1 MAKVTAGQTTH
12 QLGGS
17 MIGTRT
23 NQHSSEK
30 SEGNRWGMRRW
41 VTTIFDC
48 QKSALRGF
56 KIMMVMSLY
65 GETVS
70 NLG

>member
-48 QKSALRGF
+48 PNSALPGCKR
-56 KIMMVMSLY
+56 MMIMSLY
-65 GETVS
+65 GATVT